1 METLMKRALD
11 IAHLFDVPRGEMA
24 CEPYG
29 TGNINDT
36 FCLTMAQGGRR
47 VRYILQRINSRL
59 FPDVAKLMHNI
70 ALVTA
75 FCRRSVLARGGDP
88 MRECLTIVPTR
99 AGEN

>member
-36 FCLTMAQGGRR
+36 FLSL
-47 VRYILQRINSRL
+47 IHI
-59 FPDVAKLMHNI
+59 
-70 ALVTA
+70 
-75 FCRRSVLARGGDP
+75 
-88 MRECLTIVPTR
+88 
-99 AGEN
+99 

>member
-36 FCLTMAQGGRR
+36 FCLTVRPWTGAAR
-47 VRYILQRINSRL
+47 RYIPVSYT
-59 FPDVAKLMHNI
+59 H
-70 ALVTA
+70 
-75 FCRRSVLARGGDP
+75 
-88 MRECLTIVPTR
+88 LTLPTK
-99 AGEN
+99 A